1 MSAGSARAP
10 TQLAKPSHFH
20 EEASKFL
27 ALGIGAFR
35 RLAIIYAMNT
45 SSLELLERTQ
55 LPPAQAR
62 AILQVMELELA
73 SRDGELATLTD
84 LRGGLH
90 GLELKHEALRTEI
103 QALRGDFRTEI
114 QSVRAELIREIKG
127 TVRWNFAFWVAQL
140 AAIAGILRLVK

>member
-1 MSAGSARAP
+1 
-10 TQLAKPSHFH
+10 
-20 EEASKFL
+20 
-27 ALGIGAFR
+27 
-35 RLAIIYAMNT
+35 
-45 SSLELLERTQ
+45 
-55 LPPAQAR
+55 
-62 AILQVMELELA
+62 MELELA